1 MGISRTPSFTCMLAV
16 LTPAASAWVSNPL
29 GLLEG
34 GGEGGTL
41 GDRRDVTAVCKCG
54 TFEKLSVGNE
64 KENRL
69 LWDPRLYN

>member
-1 MGISRTPSFTCMLAV
+1 MLAV
-16 LTPAASAWVSNPL
+16 LTPVASAWVSNPL

-34 GGEGGTL
+34 RGGEGGTL
-41 GDRRDVTAVCKCG
+41 GDRRAVTAVCKRG
-54 TFEKLSVGNE
+54 MFEKLSVGNE